1 MLLRDGDLAVG
12 EFVCP
17 PGDWRWDGENDI
29 GDDFHLVFPW
39 MPVHIAR
46 ASLPGMVA
54 TPNHAV
60 LYPPGL
66 RFRRRNLTGQG
77 DHCLFAVLS
86 PTMCSR
92 LGLADQPEHLF
103 DPVLAPTVWLGQ
115 RLLAEYLSRPGH
127 DAEVA
132 GQIAR
137 MVIVAAVANRPASSG
152 HAARGAVDQA
162 MELMAASPGRL
173 LPLAQIARG
182 AHYSRFHLLRAFHDR
197 TGYTLHQYH
206 LQLRLRRSVD
216 LVIAGAP
223 LADIAHSFGFQGH
236 SHFTARFHR
245 AFGETPSALRTAVDA
260 GDTVP
265 ELIGRLLTA
274 A

>member
-29 GDDFHLVFPW
+29 GDGFHLVFPW

-86 PTMCSR
+86 PAMCGR
-92 LGLADQPEHLF
+92 LGLPDQPEHLF

-115 RLLAEYLSRPGH
+115 RLLAEYLARPGH
-127 DAEVA
+127 GAEVA

-137 MVIVAAVANRPASSG
+137 MVIVAALANRPARSCQ
-152 HAARGAVDQA
+152 AARGAVEQA
-162 MELMAASPGRL
+162 MELMATSPGRL

-216 LVIAGAP
+216 LVLAGAP

-260 GDTVP
+260 GDSVP

>member
-1 MLLRDGDLAVG
+1 
-12 EFVCP
+12 
-17 PGDWRWDGENDI
+17 
-29 GDDFHLVFPW
+29 
-39 MPVHIAR
+39 
-46 ASLPGMVA
+46 
-54 TPNHAV
+54 
-60 LYPPGL
+60 
-66 RFRRRNLTGQG
+66 
-77 DHCLFAVLS
+77 
-86 PTMCSR
+86 MCSR
-92 LGLADQPEHLF
+92 LGLADQPERLF

-152 HAARGAVDQA
+152 HAARGAVEQA

-216 LVIAGAP
+216 LVLAGAP
-223 LADIAHSFGFQGH
+223 LADIAHGFGFQGH

-245 AFGETPSALRTAVDA
+245 AFGETPSACAPPLTPAIPC
-260 GDTVP
+260 P